1 MLSWARQREGGV
13 YHMQMPTIDLH
24 VSSRAKETSSYL
36 TTTDT
41 RKTKSL
47 YVLFLFL
54 SHDLS
59 SWVLVAALSLFF
71 FFLFYFFFFLLG
83 FFIFLLHSVTSAF
96 RGLYHESRQPV
107 RFPCMF
113 PQPSILLVNKVRRY
127 YEASVYSC
135 TVDPFLFIFFFW
147 AKSDPVHL
155 REGEGLF

>member
-1 MLSWARQREGGV
+1 MSEAARRGCLSYANAHDRPSRILACKRDIV
-13 YHMQMPTIDLH
+13 
-24 VSSRAKETSSYL
+24 VSHNNRYEK
-36 TTTDT
+36 D
-41 RKTKSL
+41 KISL
-47 YVLFLFL
+47 CPFSLLIPRSIFL
-54 SHDLS
+54 SSCRS
-59 SWVLVAALSLFF
+59 SLSLFF

-83 FFIFLLHSVTSAF
+83 FFIFLLLHSVTSAF